1 MINNFLFGHGMSLAI
16 PHCIIYLIMKLENS
30 MNTILIHF
38 MNALLAAFLILMYK
52 QLAAQINLKKVHL
65 FSTQKTRNGGR

>member
-1 MINNFLFGHGMSLAI
+1 
-16 PHCIIYLIMKLENS
+16 